1 MLEHYRRSLPTFM
14 ICKVIGNKSLDL
26 SLGYELPILSYSVEW
41 LGLEC
46 IWNHQGVFHKGPTLN
61 WS

>member
-26 SLGYELPILSYSVEW
+26 SLGYELRILSYSVE
-41 LGLEC
+41 
-46 IWNHQGVFHKGPTLN
+46 
-61 WS
+61 